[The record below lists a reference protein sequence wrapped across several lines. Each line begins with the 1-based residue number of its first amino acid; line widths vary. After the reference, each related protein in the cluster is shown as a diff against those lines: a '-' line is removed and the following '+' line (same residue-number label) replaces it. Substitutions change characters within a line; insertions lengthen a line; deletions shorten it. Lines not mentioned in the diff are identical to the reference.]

1 MIASRLAEIPVTALP
16 AAHIDKSD
24 VFELTVNVSWF
35 EALKYMVEKRISA
48 VPVKE
53 GDAYI
58 GYIDR
63 FTFVHWAAQHAKKI
77 MNQQGEHTTGQTAP
91 KAISDEITQIFT
103 THPLTQLERSCF
115 HSMILI
121 KETAMVSDV
130 AGYLKKP
137 GVYRV
142 YLTAEDGT
150 ISGVVTQQNFFSWLV
165 KQQFVKDN
173 PKYKSAI
180 INDLV
185 NMTTVEHKKTKQ
197 SYCTC
202 DLNDKTYT
210 AITSLK
216 RNPDDR
222 GVADGCVML
231 GEDDFLVTVLRR
243 RDVDILAKI
252 DDLTILCAPLNRM
265 ISTVR
270 NTEVDC
276 TVTAIIVSLATPVD
290 VVATRL
296 AISRFEHA
304 FVSSANTTTW
314 HDIQDIIT
322 DGRIIRFILSL

>member
-1 MIASRLAEIPVTALP
+1 MIAQRLSEISVAALP
-16 AAHIDKSD
+16 ATRIDKAD

-53 GDAYI
+53 GNTYI

-63 FTFVHWAAQHAKKI
+63 FTFVHWAAQYAKRC
-77 MNQQGEHTTGQTAP
+77 MEQQGEHSTGSTTP

-103 THPLTQLERSCF
+103 THPLTQLERTCF
-115 HSMILI
+115 HPMVLI

-130 AGYLKKP
+130 AEYIKNP

-165 KQQFVKDN
+165 KQPFVKEN
-173 PKYKSAI
+173 AKYKAAV

-185 NMTTVEHKKTKQ
+185 NMATIEHKKTKQ
-197 SYCTC
+197 SYRTFG
-202 DLNDKTYT
+202 LNDKTYA

-216 RNPDDR
+216 RNPDDK
-222 GVADGCVML
+222 GMADGCVML

-243 RDVDILAKI
+243 RDLDILAKI
-252 DDLTILCAPLNRM
+252 DDLTVLCAPLNRM

-270 NTEVDC
+270 SIEINC
-276 TVTAIIVSLATPVD
+276 TVTAITVGLGTPVEA
-290 VVATRL
+290 VATRL

-304 FVSSANTTTW
+304 FVGSTSTTTW
-314 HDIQDIIT
+314 QDIQDIIT

>member
-1 MIASRLAEIPVTALP
+1 MIAQRLSEIPVTALP
-16 AAHIDKSD
+16 ATRIDKTD

-48 VPVKE
+48 VPVKD
-53 GDAYI
+53 GDSYI

-63 FTFVHWAAQHAKKI
+63 FTFVHWAAQYAKKS
-77 MNQQGEHTTGQTAP
+77 MAQQGEHSMGPATP

-103 THPLTQLERSCF
+103 THPLTQFERTCF
-115 HSMILI
+115 HPMVLI
-121 KETAMVSDV
+121 KETATVSDV
-130 AGYLKKP
+130 ADYLKKP

-142 YLTAEDGT
+142 YLTTEDGT

-165 KQQFVKDN
+165 KQEFVKEN
-173 PKYKSAI
+173 PKYKAAV

-185 NMTTVEHKKTKQ
+185 NMAAEHKKTKQ
-197 SYCTC
+197 SYRTF

-216 RNPDDR
+216 RNPDDK
-222 GVADGCVML
+222 GMADGCVML
-231 GEDDFLVTVLRR
+231 GEDDLLVTVLRR
-243 RDVDILAKI
+243 RDLDILAKI
-252 DDLTILCAPLNRM
+252 DDLTVLCAPLNRM
-265 ISTVR
+265 ISIVR
-270 NTEVDC
+270 NTEINC
-276 TVTAIIVSLATPVD
+276 TVTAITVSTATPVEA
-290 VVATRL
+290 VAMRL

-304 FVSSANTTTW
+304 FVASASATTW